1 MPLSM
6 ELIGE
11 TPVKKKPTSYPQGQ
25 DVIKRLGIVTEKE
38 GRVDAA
44 TSNSLNT
51 T

>member
-1 MPLSM
+1 M

-11 TPVKKKPTSYPQGQ
+11 TPVKKEPTPVSLRSTSP
-25 DVIKRLGIVTEKE
+25 DVIKCLGIVIEKE

-51 T
+51 AV